1 MANIFK
7 FLSKDGNITPE
18 KARKSRQMQFHDKT
32 AYVWGLRYRWDPL
45 LSRNPVP
52 RFPHFMPP
60 WHSQYFLCN
69 FVSHETI
76 RKQPLLNPLLWVGDP
91 LSEMVKMGLL
101 YAWACVRVRLLWV
114 DYLGIKQNQSS
125 CIISWGYCVPEICV
139 RISLIWV
146 DYLGMGWWTGS
157 WIKTKFCIISWGIV
171 CLDLCQNQFDLGRLS
186 WNSS

>member
-1 MANIFK
+1 MRIYTLRFGIQK
-7 FLSKDGNITPE
+7 IKYHFLWCVSLRLYIDIWL
-18 KARKSRQMQFHDKT
+18 KSR
-32 AYVWGLRYRWDPL
+32 VGLLYCV
-45 LSRNPVP
+45 S
-52 RFPHFMPP
+52 FPFYQSSIGPNTR
-60 WHSQYFLCN
+60 STFCVF

-101 YAWACVRVRLLWV
+101 YAWACVRVRLLWM

-125 CIISWGYCVPEICV
+125 CIISWGYCMPEICV

-157 WIKTKFCIISWGIV
+157 WIKTKFFIISWGIV